1 MQENS
6 VDFKEIKSNLAL
18 RHRICAVFL
27 ADTQGFAAFFTIQLK
42 LAFAGDEAAI
52 ACIDSYLE
60 PTDQELG
67 GLGLPE
73 SEWGSLRKCTDSGFL
88 VIVTAND
95 EASRTPPPSAE

>member
-1 MQENS
+1 MAEFANPKTGGKYTLTELVWQL
-6 VDFKEIKSNLAL
+6 K
-18 RHRICAVFL
+18 H
-27 ADTQGFAAFFTIQLK
+27 TQGFAAFFTIQLK

-67 GLGLPE
+67 GLGIPE
-73 SEWGSLRKCTDSGFL
+73 SEWGALRKCTDSGFL